1 VARYHRGALPTN
13 QKRYAALSP
22 EDQHL
27 VDCLGGILRLADSLD
42 GRHDHAIR
50 TISISPSEGR
60 TDIIA
65 DGYVARS
72 KQAEK
77 IAAARHLFENAFGT
91 ALLVRESSEPQ
102 VSK

>member
-1 VARYHRGALPTN
+1 VARYHRGALPST
-13 QKRYAALSP
+13 QKRYAALTP

-42 GRHDHAIR
+42 SRHDHAIR
-50 TISISPSEGR
+50 GIAVSQSDGR

-77 IAAARHLFENAFGT
+77 IAAARHLLENAFGT
-91 ALLVRESSEPQ
+91 ALLVRESSEQPIA
-102 VSK
+102 S